1 MKRLKSIL
9 ILLIIVQVGL
19 RGQILK
25 NYSTR
30 DLNQVQNTEF
40 SVHEATGSAY
50 SIKNDGTVWII
61 DRIGDLISNPVSV
74 TMNLNQVNYIRY
86 V

>member
-1 MKRLKSIL
+1 MKRLKRIL

-30 DLNQVQNTEF
+30 DLNQVQNMEF
-40 SVHEATGSAY
+40 SVHEPTGSAY

-61 DRIGDLISNPVSV
+61 DRISDLISNPVSV